1 MWVKMRARAQLGE
14 ESHVFRKV
22 CRGPGRTHSVRA
34 RAGPSNARLALP
46 RLALP
51 RLGPAAPV
59 GPDPFVPWDPPHHG
73 MPLSLLPSFLS
84 LSLSLSGFSLVS
96 PRWRGGAASFN
107 ISRRSPPWEFGLSS
121 SSNPS
126 SDPLR
131 SSSLL
136 VPTPLK
142 RPEHSLDSILM
153 ECLRGRYL
161 PHCRVCSLVLSHS
174 SRAPLLCWLA
184 LRWPPRWL

>member
-1 MWVKMRARAQLGE
+1 MRAEGRSWARRLRF
-14 ESHVFRKV
+14 SKV
-22 CRGPGRTHSVRA
+22 CRGPGPSRFGRERDPGLERA
-34 RAGPSNARLALP
+34 P

-51 RLGPAAPV
+51 RPVLPRRSALIPSYLGTT
-59 GPDPFVPWDPPHHG
+59 PHYG
-73 MPLSLLPSFLS
+73 MPLLPLPSSLLLFLS
-84 LSLSLSGFSLVS
+84 FSLVS
-96 PRWRGGAASFN
+96 LSSLPVGAAAQHPL
-107 ISRRSPPWEFGLSS
+107 ISLAGLLLENSPALILVGP
-121 SSNPS
+121 P

-136 VPTPLK
+136 VPTPLE

-161 PHCRVCSLVLSHS
+161 PHCRICSLVLSHS

-184 LRWPPRWL
+184 LRWQPRPRRLW